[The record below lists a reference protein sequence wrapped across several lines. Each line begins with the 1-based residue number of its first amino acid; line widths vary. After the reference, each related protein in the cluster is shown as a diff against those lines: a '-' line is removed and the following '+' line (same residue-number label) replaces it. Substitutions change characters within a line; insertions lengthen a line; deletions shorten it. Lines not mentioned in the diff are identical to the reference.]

1 MPMKAAVREMLPPK
15 RMIWA
20 FRYSRSN
27 SSRASRSGRAMIRSA
42 PEAAGRRPGDMAS
55 DGQHVGGDRLGRDRP
70 AARIRM
76 RSTTLRSWRT
86 LPGQACTCSV
96 AIASSPKPRRGR
108 PVRVADALDE
118 VVDQLGDVLA
128 PLRQAR
134 HAQRHHVQAV
144 EQVLAEAAGGDL
156 LAQVARRSTRSPARR
171 PARRCRRRR
180 GGSAARPAPAGCG
193 PGSRAACRRLRR
205 GRGCRRGRARTRRS
219 CAAGRPRLPRRTAPG
234 PSAPASC
241 RRR

>member
-15 RMIWA
+15 RMICA
-20 FRYSRSN
+20 SRYSRSN

-42 PEAAGRRPGDMAS
+42 PRPPVGRLRLASGGSMSAVIGWPASPG
-55 DGQHVGGDRLGRDRP
+55 
-70 AARIRM
+70 ARIRI

-86 LPGQACTCSV
+86 LPGQDCTCSV
-96 AIASSPKPRRGR
+96 AMASSAKIRRGR
-108 PVRVADALDE
+108 PVRRAHALD
-118 VVDQLGDVLA
+118 VVLDQLGDVLA
-128 PLRQAR
+128 PLLEAR
-134 HAQRHHVQAV
+134 HPKRHHVQAV

-156 LAQVARRSTRSPARR
+156 LAQVARRSRRSPARR

-180 GGSAARPAPAGCG
+180 GGSAARPARAGCG
-193 PGSRAACRRLRR
+193 PGSRAACRRPRR
-205 GRGCRRGRARTRRS
+205 GRACRRGRARRRRS

-234 PSAPASC
+234 PCARASC